1 MAGARGLD
9 VPARRRWVANKND
22 EPCIA
27 PVGGILKKLLDRADK
42 AAVQV
47 CTNAHGRP
55 WASESSFRS
64 AFFGVVRD
72 LQGRGLLGVGTTFH
86 GLRHTAG
93 ANARD
98 TGESDFR
105 VAAAI
110 GDRTT
115 AMAAVYGRDA
125 QRLAAQAAVL
135 EAVQT
140 RFKDAHLSGPAVSE
154 EELSP

>member
-1 MAGARGLD
+1 MESMIL
-9 VPARRRWVANKND
+9 
-22 EPCIA
+22 
-27 PVGGILKKLLDRADK
+27 GGVLKTLLDRADRT
-42 AAVQV
+42 AVQV
-47 CTNAHGRP
+47 CTNAHGSP
-55 WASESSFRS
+55 WGSESSFRS
-64 AFFGVVRD
+64 AFFKVVRD
-72 LQGRGLLGVGTTFH
+72 LQERGLLGVGTTFH
-86 GLRHTAG
+86 GLRHTVG

-125 QRLAAQAAVL
+125 QRLSAQASVL
-135 EAVQT
+135 EAVQA
-140 RFKDAHLSGPAVSE
+140 RFQDAPLSGPAVSE